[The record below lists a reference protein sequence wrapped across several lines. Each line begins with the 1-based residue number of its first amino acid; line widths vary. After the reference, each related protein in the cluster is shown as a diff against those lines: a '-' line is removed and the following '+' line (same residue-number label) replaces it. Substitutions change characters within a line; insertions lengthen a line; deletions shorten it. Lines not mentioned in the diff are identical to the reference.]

1 MRRPLIHG
9 LCHILALG
17 LARSIMGQNAGLPMN
32 LPARLATVPIP
43 FDQIG
48 TVAGRQCSGD
58 GLSVEFSPDR
68 ARLRCSFQQLNGE
81 VSTEGV
87 CFASTPDGTKGEGLL
102 VIPRSGARQSA
113 EALPLDAHEVRVGT
127 V

>member
-68 ARLRCSFQQLNGE
+68 ARLRCSFQKLNGE
-81 VSTEGV
+81 VSTEGL
-87 CFASTPDGTKGEGLL
+87 CLASPADGTKREGLR
-102 VIPRSGARQSA
+102 VIARTVGRESA
-113 EALPLDAHEVRVGT
+113 EALPLRGKVVA
-127 V
+127 